1 MNKIKT
7 GMNLP
12 VLPLRGVVM
21 FPKMMLN
28 FDVNRKRSK
37 SAIEMAVDGDQL
49 IFVTAQMD
57 AGVNEPTVDDIYK
70 VGVVCRV
77 KQVVKEDQK
86 ATRVVVEGLWRGAI
100 IESVPCDSCLYAAVE
115 PYGDSRKHTL
125 TTRDIALMRSLKATF
140 ERYME
145 LTPKLPADILFK
157 IGMSNEPGEL
167 ADFVASNVILDVEIK
182 QIILETVNLSD
193 RLEVLIDAMQNEIFI
208 MSVEQ
213 DIMEKAKS
221 RIDQSQRDYYLREQ
235 MNVIRDELGEN
246 GDFNDIDELR
256 GKIAEM
262 KLPEEVEQALMKECS
277 RLERLPVGTNES
289 SVIET
294 YIDTVMELP
303 WNTVTQENIDLDL
316 VREKL
321 DADHYG
327 LDKVKKRIIEQLA
340 VRKLSDKAKGQI
352 ICLVGPPGI
361 GKTSIATSIGE
372 AIGRKSYRVALGGVR
387 DEAEIRGHRRTY
399 IASMP
404 GRIINALRKCGSRN
418 PLLILDEVDKLS
430 ADYKGDPSSALLE
443 VLDSEQNYAFVDHY
457 IDLPFDLSDVM
468 FITTANDADAIPAPL
483 RDRMDVIELP
493 SYTRVEKFNIAKK
506 HLLPKQMKLCGVK
519 RKNFRMTDKA
529 IYAVI
534 DFYTREAGVR
544 NLERELVAVLRK
556 AAVAILSDPDTVVR
570 VSDKNLDAYLG
581 VKKYLD
587 DISAKKDEVGM
598 VNGLAWTAVG
608 GTLLPLECVVLNGS
622 GKLELTGS
630 LGDVMQESGK
640 AAITAIRSRAEKYHI
655 DPDFYKNRDIHIHA
669 LEGAVPKDGPSAG
682 VTMATALYSALTGI
696 PVRADVA
703 MTGEISISG
712 KVLPIGGLKEKSM
725 AAYKAGV
732 QHVIIP
738 KENERDLSEF
748 DPEIRENISYHPVE
762 TIDEVIALATVREK
776 KPAAKPKS
784 SRKKAAKIVRSE
796 ELGVEVLSKSSF
808 NCDWLTAPMQGSPK
822 KRST

>member
-1 MNKIKT
+1 MKQFTK
-7 GMNLP
+7 GLNLP

-37 SAIEMAVDGDQL
+37 KAVDMAVEGDQL
-49 IFVTAQMD
+49 IFLTAQMD
-57 AGVNEPTVDDIYK
+57 AGVNEPAVDDIYK
-70 VGVVCRV
+70 VGVVCRI
-77 KQVVKEDQK
+77 KQVVKEDRK

-100 IESVPCDSCLYAAVE
+100 VESVPDESCLFAAIE
-115 PYGDSRKHTL
+115 PYGDKERSQL

-145 LTPKLPADILFK
+145 LTPKLPADILFR
-157 IGMSNEPGEL
+157 IGTASDPGEL
-167 ADFVASNVILDVEIK
+167 ADYVASNVMLDTEIK
-182 QIILETVNLSD
+182 QIILETVNISD

-213 DIMEKAKS
+213 DIMDKAKA

-256 GKIAEM
+256 KKITDM
-262 KLPEEVEQALMKECS
+262 HLPEEVEKALMKECS

-294 YIDTVMELP
+294 YIDTVLELP
-303 WNTVTQENIDLDL
+303 WNTLSEENIDLEA
-316 VREKL
+316 VRRQL
-321 DADHYG
+321 DHDHYG
-327 LDKVKKRIIEQLA
+327 LDKVKKRVIEQLA

-352 ICLVGPPGI
+352 ICLVGPPGV
-361 GKTSIATSIGE
+361 GKTSIAMSIGK
-372 AIGRKSYRVALGGVR
+372 AIGRESGRVALGGVR

-404 GRIINALRKCGSRN
+404 GRIINAIRKCGTRN

-430 ADYKGDPSSALLE
+430 SDYKGDPSSALLE

-468 FITTANDADAIPAPL
+468 FITTANDLDAIPAPL
-483 RDRMDVIELP
+483 RDRMDVTELP

-506 HLLPKQMKLCGVK
+506 HLLPKQMELCGIR
-519 RKNFRMTDKA
+519 RKNFRITDKA

-534 DFYTREAGVR
+534 DYYTREAGVR
-544 NLERELVAVLRK
+544 NLERELGAILRK
-556 AAVAILSDPDTVVR
+556 AAVLILSDPDTVVR
-570 VSDKNLDAYLG
+570 VSDKNLEAYLG
-581 VKKYLD
+581 VKKFLD
-587 DISAKKDEVGM
+587 DISAKKDEVGL

-608 GTLLPLECVVLNGS
+608 GTLLPLECVVMQGT
-622 GKLELTGS
+622 GKIELTGS
-630 LGDVMQESGK
+630 LGDVMQESAK
-640 AAITAIRSRAEKYHI
+640 AAITAIRTRCDKYHI
-655 DPDFYKNRDIHIHA
+655 DPDFYKNYDIHLHA
-669 LEGAVPKDGPSAG
+669 LEGAIPKDGPSAG
-682 VTMATALYSALTGI
+682 VTMATALYSALTGL

-732 QHVIIP
+732 KHVIIP
-738 KENERDLSEF
+738 KENERDLAEF
-748 DPEIRENISYHPVE
+748 DPEIRENITYHPVSS
-762 TIDEVIALATVREK
+762 IDEVIALAVVTKE
-776 KPAAKPKS
+776 KPAAKS
-784 SRKKAAKIVRSE
+784 SKGRKKTSAK
-796 ELGVEVLSKSSF
+796 
-808 NCDWLTAPMQGSPK
+808 NAD
-822 KRST
+822 KRIDASV

>member
-1 MNKIKT
+1 MANTTDNCI
-7 GMNLP
+7 NLP

-37 SAIEMAVDGDQL
+37 KAVDMAVSGDQL
-49 IFVTAQMD
+49 IFLTAQMD
-57 AGVNEPTVDDIYK
+57 AGINEPAVDDIYK

-77 KQVVKEDQK
+77 KQVVREDNK
-86 ATRVVVEGLWRGAI
+86 AMRVVVEGLWRGTI
-100 IESVPCDSCLYAAVE
+100 KETVPCDGCMYAAIE
-115 PYGDSRKHTL
+115 PYGNSKKHNL

-167 ADFVASNVILDVEIK
+167 ADFVASNIILDVEIK

-213 DIMEKAKS
+213 DIMDKAKA
-221 RIDQSQRDYYLREQ
+221 RIDQSQRDYFLREQ
-235 MNVIRDELGEN
+235 MNVIREELGDGGE
-246 GDFNDIDELR
+246 FNDIDELR
-256 GKIAEM
+256 KKIADM
-262 KLPEEVEQALMKECS
+262 KLPEEVETALMKECS

-294 YIDTVMELP
+294 YIDTVLELP
-303 WNTVTQENIDLDL
+303 WNTTTEENIDLEA
-316 VREKL
+316 VRAQL
-321 DADHYG
+321 DSDHYG

-352 ICLVGPPGI
+352 ICLVGPPGV
-361 GKTSIATSIGE
+361 GKTSIAMSIGK
-372 AIGRKSYRVALGGVR
+372 AIGRNSYRVALGGVR

-430 ADYKGDPSSALLE
+430 SDYKGDPSSALLE
-443 VLDSEQNYAFVDHY
+443 VLDSEQNYAFTDHY

-468 FITTANDADAIPAPL
+468 FITTANDPDAIPAPL
-483 RDRMDVIELP
+483 KDRMDVIELP
-493 SYTRVEKFNIAKK
+493 SYTRVEKFNIAKR
-506 HLLPKQMKLCGVK
+506 HLLPKQMKLSGIK

-544 NLERELVAVLRK
+544 NLERELSAILRK
-556 AAVAILSDPDTVVR
+556 AAVAILSDPDAVVR
-570 VSDKNLDAYLG
+570 VSDKNLEAYLG

-587 DISAKKDEVGM
+587 DISTKKDEVGT
-598 VNGLAWTAVG
+598 VNGLAWTSVG
-608 GTLLPLECVVLNGS
+608 GTLLPLECVVMPGS

-640 AAITAIRSRAEKYHI
+640 AAVTAIRTRAEKYNI
-655 DPDFYKNRDIHIHA
+655 DPDFYKDRDIHIHA

-682 VTMATALYSALTGI
+682 VTIATALCSALTGI

-725 AAYKAGV
+725 AAYKAGI
-732 QHVIIP
+732 HDVIIP
-738 KENERDLSEF
+738 KENERDLAEF

-762 TIDEVIALATVREK
+762 SVDEVLELALKTEK
-776 KPAAKPKS
+776 KAVKKAS
-784 SRKKAAKIVRSE
+784 SPRKKTVKPSAKRPE
-796 ELGVEVLSKSSF
+796 A
-808 NCDWLTAPMQGSPK
+808 NA
-822 KRST
+822 

>member
-1 MNKIKT
+1 MKQFTK
-7 GMNLP
+7 GLNLP

-37 SAIEMAVDGDQL
+37 KAVDMAVEGDQL
-49 IFVTAQMD
+49 IFLTAQMD
-57 AGVNEPTVDDIYK
+57 AGVNEPAVDDIYK
-70 VGVVCRV
+70 VGVVCRI
-77 KQVVKEDQK
+77 KQVVKEDRK

-100 IESVPCDSCLYAAVE
+100 VESVPDESCLFAAIE
-115 PYGDSRKHTL
+115 PYGDKERSQL

-145 LTPKLPADILFK
+145 LTPKLPADILFR
-157 IGMSNEPGEL
+157 IGTASDPGEL
-167 ADFVASNVILDVEIK
+167 ADYVASNVMLDTEIK
-182 QIILETVNLSD
+182 QIILETVNISD

-213 DIMEKAKS
+213 DIMDKAKA

-256 GKIAEM
+256 KKITDM
-262 KLPEEVEQALMKECS
+262 HLPEEVEKALMKECS

-294 YIDTVMELP
+294 YIDTVLELP
-303 WNTVTQENIDLDL
+303 WNTLSEENIDLEA
-316 VREKL
+316 VRRQL
-321 DADHYG
+321 DHDHYG
-327 LDKVKKRIIEQLA
+327 LDKVKKRVIEQLA

-352 ICLVGPPGI
+352 ICLVGPPGV
-361 GKTSIATSIGE
+361 GKTSIAMSIGK
-372 AIGRKSYRVALGGVR
+372 AIGRESGRVALGGVR

-404 GRIINALRKCGSRN
+404 GRIINAIRKCGTRN

-430 ADYKGDPSSALLE
+430 SDYKGDPSSALLE

-468 FITTANDADAIPAPL
+468 FITTANDLDAIPAPL

-506 HLLPKQMKLCGVK
+506 HLLPKQMELCGIR
-519 RKNFRMTDKA
+519 RKNFRITDKA

-534 DFYTREAGVR
+534 DYYTREAGVR
-544 NLERELVAVLRK
+544 NLERELGAILRK

-570 VSDKNLDAYLG
+570 VSDKNLEAYLG
-581 VKKYLD
+581 VKKFLD
-587 DISAKKDEVGM
+587 DISAKKDEVGL

-608 GTLLPLECVVLNGS
+608 GTLLPLECVVMQGT
-622 GKLELTGS
+622 GKIELTGS
-630 LGDVMQESGK
+630 LGDVMQESAK
-640 AAITAIRSRAEKYHI
+640 AAITAIRTRCDKYHI
-655 DPDFYKNRDIHIHA
+655 DPDFYKNYDIHLHA
-669 LEGAVPKDGPSAG
+669 LEGAIPKDGPSAG
-682 VTMATALYSALTGI
+682 VTMATALYSALTGL

-732 QHVIIP
+732 KHVIIP
-738 KENERDLSEF
+738 KENERDLAEF
-748 DPEIRENISYHPVE
+748 DPEIRENITYHPVSS
-762 TIDEVIALATVREK
+762 IDEVIALAVVTKE
-776 KPAAKPKS
+776 KPAAKS
-784 SRKKAAKIVRSE
+784 SKGRKKTSAK
-796 ELGVEVLSKSSF
+796 
-808 NCDWLTAPMQGSPK
+808 NAD
-822 KRST
+822 KRIDASV

>member
-1 MNKIKT
+1 MKQFTK
-7 GMNLP
+7 GLNLP

-37 SAIEMAVDGDQL
+37 KAVDMAVEGDQL
-49 IFVTAQMD
+49 IFLTAQMD
-57 AGVNEPTVDDIYK
+57 AGVNEPAVDDIYK
-70 VGVVCRV
+70 VGVVCRI
-77 KQVVKEDQK
+77 KQVVKEDRK

-100 IESVPCDSCLYAAVE
+100 VESVPDESCLFAAIE
-115 PYGDSRKHTL
+115 PYGDKERSQL

-145 LTPKLPADILFK
+145 LTPKLPADILFR
-157 IGMSNEPGEL
+157 IGTASDPGEL
-167 ADFVASNVILDVEIK
+167 ADYVASNVMLDTEIK
-182 QIILETVNLSD
+182 QIILETVNISD

-213 DIMEKAKS
+213 DIMDKAKA

-256 GKIAEM
+256 KKITDM
-262 KLPEEVEQALMKECS
+262 HLPEEVEKALMKECS

-294 YIDTVMELP
+294 YIDTVLELP
-303 WNTVTQENIDLDL
+303 WNTLSEENIDLEA
-316 VREKL
+316 VRRQL
-321 DADHYG
+321 DHDHYG
-327 LDKVKKRIIEQLA
+327 LDKVKKRVIEQLA

-352 ICLVGPPGI
+352 ICLVGPPGV
-361 GKTSIATSIGE
+361 GKTSIAMSIGK
-372 AIGRKSYRVALGGVR
+372 AIGRESGRVALGGVR

-404 GRIINALRKCGSRN
+404 GRIINAIRKCGTRN

-430 ADYKGDPSSALLE
+430 SDYKGDPSSALLE

-468 FITTANDADAIPAPL
+468 FITTANDLDAIPAPL

-506 HLLPKQMKLCGVK
+506 HLLPKQMELCGIR
-519 RKNFRMTDKA
+519 RKNFRITDKA

-534 DFYTREAGVR
+534 DYYTREAGVR
-544 NLERELVAVLRK
+544 NLERELGAILRK
-556 AAVAILSDPDTVVR
+556 AAVAILSDPDIVVR
-570 VSDKNLDAYLG
+570 VSDKNLEAYLG
-581 VKKYLD
+581 VKKFLD
-587 DISAKKDEVGM
+587 DISAKKDEVGL

-608 GTLLPLECVVLNGS
+608 GTLLPLECVVMQGT
-622 GKLELTGS
+622 GKIELTGS
-630 LGDVMQESGK
+630 LGDVMQESAK
-640 AAITAIRSRAEKYHI
+640 AAITAIRTRCDKYHI
-655 DPDFYKNRDIHIHA
+655 DPDFYKNYDIHLHA
-669 LEGAVPKDGPSAG
+669 LEGAIPKDGPSAG
-682 VTMATALYSALTGI
+682 VTMATALYSALTGL

-732 QHVIIP
+732 KHVIIP
-738 KENERDLSEF
+738 KENERDLAEF
-748 DPEIRENISYHPVE
+748 DPELRENITYHPVSS
-762 TIDEVIALATVREK
+762 IDEVIALAVVTKEK
-776 KPAAKPKS
+776 PSAKS
-784 SRKKAAKIVRSE
+784 SKGRKKTSAK
-796 ELGVEVLSKSSF
+796 
-808 NCDWLTAPMQGSPK
+808 NAD
-822 KRST
+822 KRIDASV

>member
-1 MNKIKT
+1 MKQFAK
-7 GMNLP
+7 GLNLP

-37 SAIEMAVDGDQL
+37 KAVDMAVEGDQL
-49 IFVTAQMD
+49 IFLTAQMD
-57 AGVNEPTVDDIYK
+57 AGVNEPAVDDIYK
-70 VGVVCRV
+70 VGVVCRI
-77 KQVVKEDQK
+77 KQVVKEDRK

-100 IESVPCDSCLYAAVE
+100 VESVPDESCLFAAIE
-115 PYGDSRKHTL
+115 PYGDKERSQL

-145 LTPKLPADILFK
+145 LTPKLPADILFR
-157 IGMSNEPGEL
+157 IGTASDPGEL
-167 ADFVASNVILDVEIK
+167 ADYVASNVMLDTEIK
-182 QIILETVNLSD
+182 QIILETVNISD

-213 DIMEKAKS
+213 DIMDKAKE

-256 GKIAEM
+256 KKITDM
-262 KLPEEVEQALMKECS
+262 HLPEEVEKALMKECS

-294 YIDTVMELP
+294 YIDTVLELP
-303 WNTVTQENIDLDL
+303 WNTLSEENIDLEA
-316 VREKL
+316 VRQQL
-321 DADHYG
+321 DHDHYG
-327 LDKVKKRIIEQLA
+327 LDKVKKRVIEQLA
-340 VRKLSDKAKGQI
+340 VRKLSVKAKGQI
-352 ICLVGPPGI
+352 ICLVGPPGV
-361 GKTSIATSIGE
+361 GKTSIAMSIGK
-372 AIGRKSYRVALGGVR
+372 AIGRESGRVALGGVR

-404 GRIINALRKCGSRN
+404 GRIINAIRKCGTRN

-430 ADYKGDPSSALLE
+430 SDYKGDPSSALLE

-468 FITTANDADAIPAPL
+468 FITTANDLDAIPAPL

-506 HLLPKQMKLCGVK
+506 HLLPKQMELCGIR
-519 RKNFRMTDKA
+519 RKNFRITDKA

-534 DFYTREAGVR
+534 DYYTREAGVR
-544 NLERELVAVLRK
+544 NLERELGAILRK

-570 VSDKNLDAYLG
+570 VSDKNLEAYLG
-581 VKKYLD
+581 VKKFLD
-587 DISAKKDEVGM
+587 DISAKKDEVGL

-608 GTLLPLECVVLNGS
+608 GTLLPLECVVMQGT
-622 GKLELTGS
+622 GKIELTGS
-630 LGDVMQESGK
+630 LGDVMQESAK
-640 AAITAIRSRAEKYHI
+640 AAITAIRTRCDKYHI
-655 DPDFYKNRDIHIHA
+655 DPDFYKNYDIHLHA
-669 LEGAVPKDGPSAG
+669 LEGAIPKDGPSAG
-682 VTMATALYSALTGI
+682 VTMATALYSALTGL

-732 QHVIIP
+732 KHVIIP
-738 KENERDLSEF
+738 KENERDLAEF
-748 DPEIRENISYHPVE
+748 DPEIRENITYHPVSAV
-762 TIDEVIALATVREK
+762 DEVIALAVVTKE
-776 KPAAKPKS
+776 KPAAKSAKG
-784 SRKKAAKIVRSE
+784 RKKTAKSVRSE
-796 ELGVEVLSKSSF
+796 ELGV
-808 NCDWLTAPMQGSPK
+808 
-822 KRST
+822 RS

>member
-1 MNKIKT
+1 MANKTDK
-7 GMNLP
+7 GFNLP

-37 SAIEMAVDGDQL
+37 KAVDLAVGGDQL
-49 IFVTAQMD
+49 IFLTAQTD

-77 KQVVKEDQK
+77 KQVVKEDNK
-86 ATRVVVEGLWRGAI
+86 AMRVVVEGLWRGTL
-100 IESVPCDSCLYAAVE
+100 IETVPCEGCMYAAIE
-115 PYGDSRKHTL
+115 PYGSAKKHNL

-167 ADFVASNVILDVEIK
+167 ADFVASNIILDVEIK

-213 DIMEKAKS
+213 DIMDKAKA
-221 RIDQSQRDYYLREQ
+221 RIDQSQRDYFLREQ
-235 MNVIRDELGEN
+235 MNVIREELGDGGE
-246 GDFNDIDELR
+246 FNDIDELR
-256 GKIAEM
+256 KKIADM
-262 KLPEEVEQALMKECS
+262 KLPEEVENALMKECS

-294 YIDTVMELP
+294 YIDTVLELP
-303 WNTVTQENIDLDL
+303 WNTVTEENIDLEA
-316 VREKL
+316 VRVQL
-321 DADHYG
+321 DSDHYG

-352 ICLVGPPGI
+352 ICLVGPPGV
-361 GKTSIATSIGE
+361 GKTSIAMSIGK
-372 AIGRKSYRVALGGVR
+372 AIGRKSHRVALGGVR

-430 ADYKGDPSSALLE
+430 SDYKGDPSSALLE
-443 VLDSEQNYAFVDHY
+443 VLDSEQNYAFTDHY

-468 FITTANDADAIPAPL
+468 FITTANDPDAIPAPL
-483 RDRMDVIELP
+483 KDRMDVIELP
-493 SYTRVEKFNIAKK
+493 SYTRVEKFNIAKR
-506 HLLPKQMKLCGVK
+506 HLLPKQMKLSGIK
-519 RKNFRMTDKA
+519 RSNFRMTDKA

-544 NLERELVAVLRK
+544 SLERELSSILRK
-556 AAVAILSDPDTVVR
+556 AAVAILSDPDAVVR
-570 VSDKNLDAYLG
+570 VSDKNIEAYLG
-581 VKKYLD
+581 VKKFLD
-587 DISAKKDEVGM
+587 DISAKKDEVGT
-598 VNGLAWTAVG
+598 VNGLAWTSVG
-608 GTLLPLECVVLNGS
+608 GTLLPLECVVMPGS

-640 AAITAIRSRAEKYHI
+640 AAVTAIRTRAEKYNI

-682 VTMATALYSALTGI
+682 VTIATALCSALTGI

-725 AAYKAGV
+725 AAYKSGI
-732 QHVIIP
+732 HDVIIP
-738 KENERDLSEF
+738 KENERDLAEF
-748 DPEIRENISYHPVE
+748 DPEIRESIAYHPVE
-762 TIDEVIALATVREK
+762 SVDEVLELALKTEK
-776 KPAAKPKS
+776 KAVKKTASPRKKSVKTAAKRPE
-784 SRKKAAKIVRSE
+784 ANA
-796 ELGVEVLSKSSF
+796 
-808 NCDWLTAPMQGSPK
+808 
-822 KRST
+822 

>member
-1 MNKIKT
+1 MNTKKCL
-7 GMNLP
+7 NLP

-37 SAIEMAVDGDQL
+37 NAVSAAVDSDQL
-49 IFVTAQMD
+49 IFVTAQTD

-70 VGVVCRV
+70 VGVVCRI
-77 KQVVKEDQK
+77 KQVVKEEQK
-86 ATRVVVEGLWRGAI
+86 ATRVVVEGLWRGVI
-100 IESVPCDSCLYAAVE
+100 VESIFSDQCLYAAVE
-115 PYGDSRKHTL
+115 PYGETKKHTF

-140 ERYME
+140 ERYIE

-167 ADFVASNVILDVEIK
+167 ADFVASNVMLDAEIK
-182 QIILETVNLSD
+182 QMILETINLSD
-193 RLEVLIDAMQNEIFI
+193 RLEVLIDAMQNEIFV

-213 DIMEKAKS
+213 DIMEKAKA
-221 RIDQSQRDYYLREQ
+221 RIDQSQRDYFLREQ
-235 MNVIRDELGEN
+235 INVIRDELGET

-256 GKIAEM
+256 TKIADL
-262 KLPEEVEQALMKECS
+262 KLPEEVEKALLKECS

-303 WNTVTQENIDLDL
+303 WNTVTQENIDLGA
-316 VREKL
+316 VRDQL
-321 DADHYG
+321 DRDHYG

-352 ICLVGPPGI
+352 LCLVGPPGV
-361 GKTSIATSIGE
+361 GKTSIAMSIGD
-372 AIGRKSYRVALGGVR
+372 AIGRKSRRVALGGVR

-404 GRIINALRKCGSRN
+404 GRIISAIKKCGTRN

-430 ADYKGDPSSALLE
+430 SDYKGDPSSALLE

-493 SYTRVEKFNIAKK
+493 SYTRVEKFNIAKR
-506 HLLPKQMKLCGVK
+506 HLLPKQMKLCGIK
-519 RKNFRMTDKA
+519 RKNFRITDKA

-544 NLERELVAVLRK
+544 NLERELVAILRK
-556 AAVAILSDPDTVVR
+556 AAVAILADPETVVR

-587 DISAKKDEVGM
+587 DISAKKDAVGL
-598 VNGLAWTAVG
+598 VNGLAWTTVG
-608 GTLLPLECVVLNGS
+608 GTLLPLECVVMPGS
-622 GKLELTGS
+622 GKIELTGS
-630 LGDVMQESGK
+630 LGDVMQESAK
-640 AAITAIRSRAEKYHI
+640 AAITAIRTRCRQYHI
-655 DPDFYKNRDIHIHA
+655 DPDFYKNYDIHLHA

-682 VTMATALYSALTGI
+682 VTMATALYSALTGRA
-696 PVRADVA
+696 VRADVA
-703 MTGEISISG
+703 MTGEITISG

-725 AAYKAGV
+725 AAYKSGV
-732 QHVIIP
+732 KHVIIP
-738 KENERDLSEF
+738 KENERDLAEF
-748 DPEIRENISYHPVE
+748 DAELLDHLTYHPISTV
-762 TIDEVIALATVREK
+762 DEVLSLAIVQKDQPAEK
-776 KPAAKPKS
+776 QVK
-784 SRKKAAKIVRSE
+784 SRKKAVKTVRSE
-796 ELGVEVLSKSSF
+796 ELG
-808 NCDWLTAPMQGSPK
+808 A
-822 KRST
+822 RS

>member
-1 MNKIKT
+1 MKQFTK
-7 GMNLP
+7 GLNLP

-28 FDVNRKRSK
+28 FEKAVD
-37 SAIEMAVDGDQL
+37 MAVEGDRL
-49 IFVTAQMD
+49 IFLTAQMD
-57 AGVNEPTVDDIYK
+57 AGVNEPSVDDIYK
-70 VGVVCRV
+70 VGVVCRI
-77 KQVVKEDQK
+77 KQVVKEDRK

-100 IESVPCDSCLYAAVE
+100 VESVPDESCLFAAIE
-115 PYGDSRKHTL
+115 PYGDKERSQL

-145 LTPKLPADILFK
+145 LTPKLPADILFR
-157 IGMSNEPGEL
+157 IGTASDPGEL
-167 ADFVASNVILDVEIK
+167 ADYVASNVMLDTEIK
-182 QIILETVNLSD
+182 QIILETVNISD

-213 DIMEKAKS
+213 DIMDKAKA

-256 GKIAEM
+256 KKITDM
-262 KLPEEVEQALMKECS
+262 HLPEEVEKALMKECS

-294 YIDTVMELP
+294 YIDTVLELP
-303 WNTVTQENIDLDL
+303 WNTLSEENIDLEA
-316 VREKL
+316 VRRQL
-321 DADHYG
+321 DHDHYG
-327 LDKVKKRIIEQLA
+327 LDKVKKRVIEQLA

-352 ICLVGPPGI
+352 ICLVGPPGV
-361 GKTSIATSIGE
+361 GKTSIAMSIGK
-372 AIGRKSYRVALGGVR
+372 AIGRESGRVALGGVR

-404 GRIINALRKCGSRN
+404 GRIINAIRKCGTRN

-430 ADYKGDPSSALLE
+430 SDYKGDPSSALLE

-468 FITTANDADAIPAPL
+468 FITTANDLDAIPAPL

-506 HLLPKQMKLCGVK
+506 HLLPKQMELCGIR
-519 RKNFRMTDKA
+519 RKNFRITDKA

-534 DFYTREAGVR
+534 DYYTREAGVR
-544 NLERELVAVLRK
+544 NLERELGAILRK

-570 VSDKNLDAYLG
+570 VSDKNLEAYLG
-581 VKKYLD
+581 VKKFLD
-587 DISAKKDEVGM
+587 DISAKKDEVGL

-608 GTLLPLECVVLNGS
+608 GTLLPLECVVMQGT
-622 GKLELTGS
+622 GKIELTGS
-630 LGDVMQESGK
+630 LGDVMQESAK
-640 AAITAIRSRAEKYHI
+640 AAITAIRTRCDKYHI
-655 DPDFYKNRDIHIHA
+655 DPDFYKNYDIHLHA
-669 LEGAVPKDGPSAG
+669 LEGAIPKDGPSAG
-682 VTMATALYSALTGI
+682 VTMATALYSALTGL

-732 QHVIIP
+732 KHVIIP
-738 KENERDLSEF
+738 KENERDLAEF
-748 DPEIRENISYHPVE
+748 DPEIRENITYHPVSS
-762 TIDEVIALATVREK
+762 IDEVIALAVVTKE
-776 KPAAKPKS
+776 KPAAKS
-784 SRKKAAKIVRSE
+784 SKGRKKTAKSVRSE
-796 ELGVEVLSKSSF
+796 ELGV
-808 NCDWLTAPMQGSPK
+808 
-822 KRST
+822 RS

>member
-1 MNKIKT
+1 MKQFTK
-7 GMNLP
+7 GLNLP

-37 SAIEMAVDGDQL
+37 KAVDMAVEGDQL
-49 IFVTAQMD
+49 IFLTAQMD
-57 AGVNEPTVDDIYK
+57 AGVNEPAVDDIYK
-70 VGVVCRV
+70 VGVVCRI
-77 KQVVKEDQK
+77 KQVVKEDRK

-100 IESVPCDSCLYAAVE
+100 VESVPDESCLFAAIE
-115 PYGDSRKHTL
+115 PYGDKERSQL

-145 LTPKLPADILFK
+145 LTPKLPADILFR
-157 IGMSNEPGEL
+157 IGTASDPGEL
-167 ADFVASNVILDVEIK
+167 ADYVASNVMLDTEIK
-182 QIILETVNLSD
+182 QIILETVNISD

-213 DIMEKAKS
+213 DIMDKAKA

-256 GKIAEM
+256 KKITDM
-262 KLPEEVEQALMKECS
+262 HLPEEVEKALMKECS

-294 YIDTVMELP
+294 YIDTVLELP
-303 WNTVTQENIDLDL
+303 WNTLSEENIDLEA
-316 VREKL
+316 VRQQL
-321 DADHYG
+321 DHDHYG
-327 LDKVKKRIIEQLA
+327 LDKVKKRVIEQLA

-352 ICLVGPPGI
+352 ICLVGPPGV
-361 GKTSIATSIGE
+361 GKTSIAMSIGK
-372 AIGRKSYRVALGGVR
+372 AIGRESGRVALGGVR

-404 GRIINALRKCGSRN
+404 GRIINAIRKCGTRN

-430 ADYKGDPSSALLE
+430 SDYKGDPSSALLE

-468 FITTANDADAIPAPL
+468 FITTANDLDAIPAPL

-506 HLLPKQMKLCGVK
+506 HLLPKQMELCGIR
-519 RKNFRMTDKA
+519 RKNFRITDKA

-534 DFYTREAGVR
+534 DYYTREAGVR
-544 NLERELVAVLRK
+544 NLERELGAILRK

-570 VSDKNLDAYLG
+570 VSDKNLEAYLG
-581 VKKYLD
+581 VKKFLD
-587 DISAKKDEVGM
+587 DISAKKDEVGL

-608 GTLLPLECVVLNGS
+608 GTLLPLECVVMQGT
-622 GKLELTGS
+622 GKIELTGS
-630 LGDVMQESGK
+630 LGDVMQESAK
-640 AAITAIRSRAEKYHI
+640 AAITAIRTRCDKYHI
-655 DPDFYKNRDIHIHA
+655 DPDFYKNYDIHLHA
-669 LEGAVPKDGPSAG
+669 LEGAIPKDGPSAG
-682 VTMATALYSALTGI
+682 VTMATALYSALTGL

-732 QHVIIP
+732 KHVIIP
-738 KENERDLSEF
+738 KENERDLAEF
-748 DPEIRENISYHPVE
+748 DPEIRENITYHPVSAV
-762 TIDEVIALATVREK
+762 DEVIALAVVTKE
-776 KPAAKPKS
+776 KPAAKSAKG
-784 SRKKAAKIVRSE
+784 RKKTSAK
-796 ELGVEVLSKSSF
+796 
-808 NCDWLTAPMQGSPK
+808 NAD
-822 KRST
+822 KRIDASV

>member
-1 MNKIKT
+1 MANTTDNCI
-7 GMNLP
+7 NLP

-37 SAIEMAVDGDQL
+37 KAVDMAVSGDQL
-49 IFVTAQMD
+49 IFLTAQMD
-57 AGVNEPTVDDIYK
+57 AGINEPAVDDIYK

-77 KQVVKEDQK
+77 KQVVREDNK
-86 ATRVVVEGLWRGAI
+86 AMRVVVEGLWRGTI
-100 IESVPCDSCLYAAVE
+100 KETVPCDGCMYAAIE
-115 PYGDSRKHTL
+115 PYGNSKKHNL

-167 ADFVASNVILDVEIK
+167 ADFVASNIILDVEIK

-213 DIMEKAKS
+213 DIMDKAKA
-221 RIDQSQRDYYLREQ
+221 RIDQSQRDYFLREQ
-235 MNVIRDELGEN
+235 MNVIREELGDGGE
-246 GDFNDIDELR
+246 FNDIDELR
-256 GKIAEM
+256 KKIADM
-262 KLPEEVEQALMKECS
+262 KLPEEVETALMKECS

-294 YIDTVMELP
+294 YIDTVLELP
-303 WNTVTQENIDLDL
+303 WNTTTEENIDLEA
-316 VREKL
+316 VRAQL
-321 DADHYG
+321 DSDHYG

-352 ICLVGPPGI
+352 ICLVGPPGV
-361 GKTSIATSIGE
+361 GKTSIAMSIGK
-372 AIGRKSYRVALGGVR
+372 AIGRNSYRVALGGVR

-430 ADYKGDPSSALLE
+430 SDYKGDPSSALLE
-443 VLDSEQNYAFVDHY
+443 VLDSEQNYAFTDHY

-468 FITTANDADAIPAPL
+468 FITTANDPDAIPAPL
-483 RDRMDVIELP
+483 KDRMDVIELP
-493 SYTRVEKFNIAKK
+493 SYTRVEKFNIAKR
-506 HLLPKQMKLCGVK
+506 HLLPKQMKLSGIK

-544 NLERELVAVLRK
+544 NLERELSAILRK
-556 AAVAILSDPDTVVR
+556 AAVAILSDPDAVVR

-587 DISAKKDEVGM
+587 DISAKKDEVGT
-598 VNGLAWTAVG
+598 VNGLAWTSVG
-608 GTLLPLECVVLNGS
+608 GTLLPLECVVMPGS

-640 AAITAIRSRAEKYHI
+640 AAVTAIRTRAEKYNI
-655 DPDFYKNRDIHIHA
+655 DPDFYKDRDIHIHA

-682 VTMATALYSALTGI
+682 VTIATALCSALTGI

-725 AAYKAGV
+725 AAYKAGI
-732 QHVIIP
+732 HDVIIP
-738 KENERDLSEF
+738 KENERDLAEF

-762 TIDEVIALATVREK
+762 SVDEVLELALKTEK
-776 KPAAKPKS
+776 KAVKKAS
-784 SRKKAAKIVRSE
+784 SPRKKTVKPSAKRPE
-796 ELGVEVLSKSSF
+796 A
-808 NCDWLTAPMQGSPK
+808 NA
-822 KRST
+822 

>member
-1 MNKIKT
+1 MNEINT
-7 GMNLP
+7 SLNLP

-37 SAIEMAVDGDQL
+37 SAINMAVEGDQL

-57 AGVNEPTVDDIYK
+57 AGVNEPAVDDIYK

-77 KQVVKEDQK
+77 KQVVKEDSK
-86 ATRVVVEGLWRGAI
+86 ATRVVVEGLWRGVI
-100 IESVPCDSCLYAAVE
+100 VESVPNDSCMYAAVE

-256 GKIAEM
+256 KKIADM

-294 YIDTVMELP
+294 YIDTVLELP
-303 WNTVTQENIDLDL
+303 WDTTTEENIDLEK
-316 VREKL
+316 VREQL

-340 VRKLSDKAKGQI
+340 VRKLSDKAKGHI

-361 GKTSIATSIGE
+361 GKTSIATSIGD

-430 ADYKGDPSSALLE
+430 ADYKGDPGSALLE

-468 FITTANDADAIPAPL
+468 FITTANDPDAIPAPL

-506 HLLPKQMKLCGVK
+506 HLLPKQMKLCGIK

-544 NLERELVAVLRK
+544 NLERELTAILRK
-556 AAVAILSDPDTVVR
+556 AAVAILADPEAVVR
-570 VSDKNLDAYLG
+570 VSDTNLDAYLG

-608 GTLLPLECVVLNGS
+608 GTLLPLECVVMPGS

-640 AAITAIRSRAEKYHI
+640 AAITAIRTRTEKYQI
-655 DPDFYKNRDIHIHA
+655 DSDFYKNFDIHIHA
-669 LEGAVPKDGPSAG
+669 LEGAIPKDGPSAG
-682 VTMATALYSALTGI
+682 VTMATALYSALTGQ

-738 KENERDLSEF
+738 KENERDLAEF
-748 DPEIRENISYHPVE
+748 DPEIRESITYHPVE

-776 KPAAKPKS
+776 KSAVKS
-784 SRKKAAKIVRSE
+784 ANTRKKSAKSASKRT
-796 ELGVEVLSKSSF
+796 GV
-808 NCDWLTAPMQGSPK
+808 TA
-822 KRST
+822 

>member
-1 MNKIKT
+1 MANTTDNCI
-7 GMNLP
+7 NLP

-37 SAIEMAVDGDQL
+37 KAVDMAVSGDQL
-49 IFVTAQMD
+49 IFLTAQMD
-57 AGVNEPTVDDIYK
+57 AGINEPAVDDIYK

-77 KQVVKEDQK
+77 KQVVREDNK
-86 ATRVVVEGLWRGAI
+86 AMRVVVEGLWRGTI
-100 IESVPCDSCLYAAVE
+100 KETVPCDGCMYAAIE
-115 PYGDSRKHTL
+115 PYGNSKKHNL

-167 ADFVASNVILDVEIK
+167 ADFVASNIILDVEIK

-213 DIMEKAKS
+213 DIMDKAEA
-221 RIDQSQRDYYLREQ
+221 RIDQSQRDYFLREQ
-235 MNVIRDELGEN
+235 MNVIREELGDGGE
-246 GDFNDIDELR
+246 FNDIDELR
-256 GKIAEM
+256 KKIADM
-262 KLPEEVEQALMKECS
+262 KLPEEVETALMKECS

-294 YIDTVMELP
+294 YIDTVLELP
-303 WNTVTQENIDLDL
+303 WNTTTEENIDLEA
-316 VREKL
+316 VRAQL
-321 DADHYG
+321 DSDHYG

-352 ICLVGPPGI
+352 ICLVGPPGV
-361 GKTSIATSIGE
+361 GKTSIAMSIGK
-372 AIGRKSYRVALGGVR
+372 AIGRNSYRVALGGVR

-430 ADYKGDPSSALLE
+430 SDYKGDPSSALLE
-443 VLDSEQNYAFVDHY
+443 VLDSEQNYAFTDHY

-468 FITTANDADAIPAPL
+468 FITTANDPDAIPAPL
-483 RDRMDVIELP
+483 KDRMDVIELP
-493 SYTRVEKFNIAKK
+493 SYTRVEKFNIAKR
-506 HLLPKQMKLCGVK
+506 HLLPKQMKLSGIK

-544 NLERELVAVLRK
+544 NLERELSAILRK
-556 AAVAILSDPDTVVR
+556 AAVVILSDPDAVVR
-570 VSDKNLDAYLG
+570 VSDKNLEAYLG

-587 DISAKKDEVGM
+587 DISAKKDEVGT
-598 VNGLAWTAVG
+598 VNGLAWTSVG
-608 GTLLPLECVVLNGS
+608 GTLLPLECVVMPGS

-640 AAITAIRSRAEKYHI
+640 AAVTAIRTRAEKYNI
-655 DPDFYKNRDIHIHA
+655 DPDFYKDRDIHIHA

-682 VTMATALYSALTGI
+682 VTIATALCSALTGI

-725 AAYKAGV
+725 AAYKAGI
-732 QHVIIP
+732 HDVIIP
-738 KENERDLSEF
+738 KENERDLAEF

-762 TIDEVIALATVREK
+762 SVDEVLELALKTEK
-776 KPAAKPKS
+776 KAVKKAS
-784 SRKKAAKIVRSE
+784 SPRKKTVKPSAKRPEANV
-796 ELGVEVLSKSSF
+796 
-808 NCDWLTAPMQGSPK
+808 
-822 KRST
+822 

>member
-1 MNKIKT
+1 MKQFAK
-7 GMNLP
+7 GLNLP

-37 SAIEMAVDGDQL
+37 KAVDMAVEGDQL
-49 IFVTAQMD
+49 IFLTAQMD
-57 AGVNEPTVDDIYK
+57 AGVNEPAVDDIYK
-70 VGVVCRV
+70 VGVVCRI
-77 KQVVKEDQK
+77 KQVVKEDRK

-100 IESVPCDSCLYAAVE
+100 VESVPDESCLFAAIE
-115 PYGDSRKHTL
+115 PYGDKERSQL

-145 LTPKLPADILFK
+145 LTPKLPADILFR
-157 IGMSNEPGEL
+157 IGTASDPGEL
-167 ADFVASNVILDVEIK
+167 ADYVASNVMLDTEIK
-182 QIILETVNLSD
+182 QIILETVNISD

-213 DIMEKAKS
+213 DIMDKAKE

-256 GKIAEM
+256 KKITDM
-262 KLPEEVEQALMKECS
+262 HLPEEVEKALMKECS

-294 YIDTVMELP
+294 YIDTVLELP
-303 WNTVTQENIDLDL
+303 WNTLSEENIDLEA
-316 VREKL
+316 VRDQL
-321 DADHYG
+321 DHDHYG
-327 LDKVKKRIIEQLA
+327 LDKVKKRVIEQLA

-352 ICLVGPPGI
+352 ICLVGPPGV
-361 GKTSIATSIGE
+361 GKTSIAMSIGK
-372 AIGRKSYRVALGGVR
+372 AIGRESGRVALGGVR

-404 GRIINALRKCGSRN
+404 GRIINAIRKCGTRN

-430 ADYKGDPSSALLE
+430 SDYKGDPSSALLE

-468 FITTANDADAIPAPL
+468 FITTANDLDAIPAPL

-506 HLLPKQMKLCGVK
+506 HLLPKQMELCGIR
-519 RKNFRMTDKA
+519 RKNFRITDKA

-534 DFYTREAGVR
+534 DYYTREAGVR
-544 NLERELVAVLRK
+544 NLERELGAILRK
-556 AAVAILSDPDTVVR
+556 AAVLILSDPDTVVR
-570 VSDKNLDAYLG
+570 VSDKNLEAYLG
-581 VKKYLD
+581 VKKFLD
-587 DISAKKDEVGM
+587 DISAKKDEVGL

-608 GTLLPLECVVLNGS
+608 GTLLPLECVVMQGT
-622 GKLELTGS
+622 GKIELTGS
-630 LGDVMQESGK
+630 LGDVMQESAK
-640 AAITAIRSRAEKYHI
+640 AAITAIRTRCDKYHI
-655 DPDFYKNRDIHIHA
+655 DPDFYKNYDIHLHA
-669 LEGAVPKDGPSAG
+669 LEGAIPKDGPSAG
-682 VTMATALYSALTGI
+682 VTMATALYSALTGL

-732 QHVIIP
+732 KHVIIP
-738 KENERDLSEF
+738 KENERDLAEF
-748 DPEIRENISYHPVE
+748 DPELRENITYHPVSS
-762 TIDEVIALATVREK
+762 IDEVIALAVVTKE
-776 KPAAKPKS
+776 KPAAKS
-784 SRKKAAKIVRSE
+784 SKGRKKTAKSVRSE
-796 ELGVEVLSKSSF
+796 ELGV
-808 NCDWLTAPMQGSPK
+808 
-822 KRST
+822 RS

>member
-1 MNKIKT
+1 MERFTK
-7 GMNLP
+7 GLNLP

-37 SAIEMAVDGDQL
+37 KAVDMAVEGDQL
-49 IFVTAQMD
+49 IFLTAQMD
-57 AGVNEPTVDDIYK
+57 AGVNEPAVDDIYK
-70 VGVVCRV
+70 VGVVCRI
-77 KQVVKEDQK
+77 KQVVKEDRK

-100 IESVPCDSCLYAAVE
+100 VESVPDESCLFAAIE
-115 PYGDSRKHTL
+115 PYGDKERSQL

-145 LTPKLPADILFK
+145 LTPKLPADILFR
-157 IGMSNEPGEL
+157 IGTASDPGEL
-167 ADFVASNVILDVEIK
+167 ADYVASNVMLDTEIK
-182 QIILETVNLSD
+182 QIILETVNISD

-213 DIMEKAKS
+213 DIMDKAKA

-256 GKIAEM
+256 KKITDM
-262 KLPEEVEQALMKECS
+262 HLPEEVEKALIKECS

-294 YIDTVMELP
+294 YIDTVLELP
-303 WNTVTQENIDLDL
+303 WNTLSEENIDLEA
-316 VREKL
+316 VRDQL
-321 DADHYG
+321 DHDHYG
-327 LDKVKKRIIEQLA
+327 LDKVKKRVIEQLA

-352 ICLVGPPGI
+352 ICLVGPPGV
-361 GKTSIATSIGE
+361 GKTSIAMSIGK
-372 AIGRKSYRVALGGVR
+372 AIGRESGRVALGGVR

-404 GRIINALRKCGSRN
+404 GRIINAIRKCGTRN

-430 ADYKGDPSSALLE
+430 SDYKGDPSSALLE

-468 FITTANDADAIPAPL
+468 FITTANDLDAIPAPL

-506 HLLPKQMKLCGVK
+506 HLLPKQMELCGIR
-519 RKNFRMTDKA
+519 RKNFRITDKA

-534 DFYTREAGVR
+534 DYYTREAGVR
-544 NLERELVAVLRK
+544 NLERELGAILRK
-556 AAVAILSDPDTVVR
+556 AAVLILSDPDTVVR
-570 VSDKNLDAYLG
+570 VSDKNLEAYLG
-581 VKKYLD
+581 VKKFLD
-587 DISAKKDEVGM
+587 DISAKKDEVGL

-608 GTLLPLECVVLNGS
+608 GTLLPLECVVMQGT
-622 GKLELTGS
+622 GKIELTGS
-630 LGDVMQESGK
+630 LGDVMQESAK
-640 AAITAIRSRAEKYHI
+640 AAITAIRTRCDKYHI
-655 DPDFYKNRDIHIHA
+655 DPDFYKNYDIHLHA
-669 LEGAVPKDGPSAG
+669 LEGAIPKDGPSAG
-682 VTMATALYSALTGI
+682 VTMATALYSALTGL

-732 QHVIIP
+732 KHVIIP
-738 KENERDLSEF
+738 KENERDLAEF
-748 DPEIRENISYHPVE
+748 DPEIRENITYHSVSS
-762 TIDEVIALATVREK
+762 IDEVIALAVVTKE
-776 KPAAKPKS
+776 KPAAKS
-784 SRKKAAKIVRSE
+784 SKGRKKTSAK
-796 ELGVEVLSKSSF
+796 
-808 NCDWLTAPMQGSPK
+808 NAD
-822 KRST
+822 KRIDASV

>member
-1 MNKIKT
+1 MKQFTK
-7 GMNLP
+7 GLNLP

-28 FDVNRKRSK
+28 FDVNRRRSK
-37 SAIEMAVDGDQL
+37 KAVDMAVEGDQL
-49 IFVTAQMD
+49 IFLTAQMD
-57 AGVNEPTVDDIYK
+57 AGVNEPAVDDIYK
-70 VGVVCRV
+70 VGVVCRI
-77 KQVVKEDQK
+77 KQVVKEDRK

-100 IESVPCDSCLYAAVE
+100 IESVPDESCLFAAIE
-115 PYGDSRKHTL
+115 PYGDKERSQL

-145 LTPKLPADILFK
+145 LTPKLPADILFR
-157 IGMSNEPGEL
+157 IGTASDPGEL
-167 ADFVASNVILDVEIK
+167 ADYVASNVMLDTEIK
-182 QIILETVNLSD
+182 QIILETVNISD

-213 DIMEKAKS
+213 DIMDKAKA

-256 GKIAEM
+256 KKITDM
-262 KLPEEVEQALMKECS
+262 HLPEEVEKALMKECS

-294 YIDTVMELP
+294 YIDTVLELP
-303 WNTVTQENIDLDL
+303 WNTLSEENIDLEA
-316 VREKL
+316 VRRQL
-321 DADHYG
+321 DHDHYG
-327 LDKVKKRIIEQLA
+327 LDKVKKRVIEQLA

-352 ICLVGPPGI
+352 ICLVGPPGV
-361 GKTSIATSIGE
+361 GKTSIAMSIGK
-372 AIGRKSYRVALGGVR
+372 AIGRESGRVALGGVR

-404 GRIINALRKCGSRN
+404 GRIINAIRKCGTRN

-430 ADYKGDPSSALLE
+430 SDYKGDPSSALLE

-468 FITTANDADAIPAPL
+468 FITTANDLDAIPAPL

-506 HLLPKQMKLCGVK
+506 HLLPKQMELCGIR
-519 RKNFRMTDKA
+519 RKNFRITDKA

-534 DFYTREAGVR
+534 DYYTREAGVR
-544 NLERELVAVLRK
+544 NLERELGAILRK
-556 AAVAILSDPDTVVR
+556 AAVLILSDPDTVVR
-570 VSDKNLDAYLG
+570 VSDKNLEAYLG
-581 VKKYLD
+581 VKKFLD
-587 DISAKKDEVGM
+587 DISAKKDEVGL

-608 GTLLPLECVVLNGS
+608 GTLLPLECVVMQGT
-622 GKLELTGS
+622 GKIELTGS
-630 LGDVMQESGK
+630 LGDVMQESAK
-640 AAITAIRSRAEKYHI
+640 AAITAIRTRCDKYHI
-655 DPDFYKNRDIHIHA
+655 DPDFYKNYDIHLHA
-669 LEGAVPKDGPSAG
+669 LEGAIPKDGPSAG
-682 VTMATALYSALTGI
+682 VTMATALYSALTGL

-732 QHVIIP
+732 KHVIIP
-738 KENERDLSEF
+738 KENERDLAEF
-748 DPEIRENISYHPVE
+748 DPEIRENITYHPVSS
-762 TIDEVIALATVREK
+762 IDEVIALAVVTKE
-776 KPAAKPKS
+776 KPAAKSAKG
-784 SRKKAAKIVRSE
+784 RKKTAKSVRSE
-796 ELGVEVLSKSSF
+796 ELGV
-808 NCDWLTAPMQGSPK
+808 
-822 KRST
+822 RS

>member
-1 MNKIKT
+1 MKQFTK
-7 GMNLP
+7 GLNLP

-37 SAIEMAVDGDQL
+37 KAVDMAVEGDRL
-49 IFVTAQMD
+49 IFLTAQMD
-57 AGVNEPTVDDIYK
+57 AGVNEPAVDDIYK
-70 VGVVCRV
+70 VGVVCRI
-77 KQVVKEDQK
+77 KQVVKEDRK

-100 IESVPCDSCLYAAVE
+100 VESVPDESCLFAAIE
-115 PYGDSRKHTL
+115 PFGDKERSQL

-145 LTPKLPADILFK
+145 LTPKLPADILFR
-157 IGMSNEPGEL
+157 IGTASDPGEL
-167 ADFVASNVILDVEIK
+167 ADYVASNVMLDTEIK
-182 QIILETVNLSD
+182 QIILETVNISD

-213 DIMEKAKS
+213 DIMDKAKA

-256 GKIAEM
+256 KKITDM
-262 KLPEEVEQALMKECS
+262 HLPEEVEKALMKECS

-294 YIDTVMELP
+294 YIDTVLELP
-303 WNTVTQENIDLDL
+303 WNTLSEENIDLEA
-316 VREKL
+316 VRRQL
-321 DADHYG
+321 DHDHYG
-327 LDKVKKRIIEQLA
+327 LDKVKKRVIEQLA

-352 ICLVGPPGI
+352 ICLVGPPGV
-361 GKTSIATSIGE
+361 GKTSIAMSIGK
-372 AIGRKSYRVALGGVR
+372 AIGRESGRVALGGVR

-404 GRIINALRKCGSRN
+404 GRIINAIRKCGTRN

-430 ADYKGDPSSALLE
+430 SDYKGDPSSALLE

-468 FITTANDADAIPAPL
+468 FITTANDLDAIPAPL

-506 HLLPKQMKLCGVK
+506 HLLPKQMELCGIR
-519 RKNFRMTDKA
+519 RKNFRITDKA

-534 DFYTREAGVR
+534 DYYTREAGVR
-544 NLERELVAVLRK
+544 NLERELGAILRK

-570 VSDKNLDAYLG
+570 VSDKNLEAYLG
-581 VKKYLD
+581 VKKFLD
-587 DISAKKDEVGM
+587 DISAKKDEVGL

-608 GTLLPLECVVLNGS
+608 GTLLPLECVVMQGT
-622 GKLELTGS
+622 GKIELTGS
-630 LGDVMQESGK
+630 LGDVMQESAK
-640 AAITAIRSRAEKYHI
+640 AAITAIRTRCDKYHI
-655 DPDFYKNRDIHIHA
+655 DPDFYKNYDIHLHA
-669 LEGAVPKDGPSAG
+669 LEGAIPKDGPSAG
-682 VTMATALYSALTGI
+682 VTMATALYSALTGL

-732 QHVIIP
+732 KHVIIP
-738 KENERDLSEF
+738 KENERDLAEF
-748 DPEIRENISYHPVE
+748 DPEIRENITYHPVSS
-762 TIDEVIALATVREK
+762 IDEVIALAAVSKE
-776 KPAAKPKS
+776 KPAAKS
-784 SRKKAAKIVRSE
+784 SKGRKKTAKSVRSE
-796 ELGVEVLSKSSF
+796 ELGV
-808 NCDWLTAPMQGSPK
+808 
-822 KRST
+822 RS

>member
-1 MNKIKT
+1 MDTNNSFNI
-7 GMNLP
+7 P

-28 FDVNRKRSK
+28 FDVNRKRSRK
-37 SAIEMAVDGDQL
+37 AIDLAVEHDQM
-49 IFVTAQMD
+49 IFLTAQMD
-57 AGVNEPTVDDIYK
+57 AGVNEPSVDDIYK

-77 KQVVKEDQK
+77 KQVIREEKK

-100 IESVPCDSCLYAAVE
+100 TATVPNDDCLYAAVE
-115 PYGDSRKHTL
+115 PYGDSRRHSL

-157 IGMSNEPGEL
+157 IGMANEPGEL

-182 QIILETVNLSD
+182 QIILETVSVSD

-213 DIMEKAKS
+213 DIMDKAKA
-221 RIDQSQRDYYLREQ
+221 RIDQSQRDYFLREQ
-235 MNVIRDELGEN
+235 MNVIRDELGE
-246 GDFNDIDELR
+246 GGEFNDIDELR
-256 GKIAEM
+256 KKITEM
-262 KLPEEVEQALMKECS
+262 QLPEEVEKALMKECS

-294 YIDTVMELP
+294 YIDTVLELP
-303 WNTVTQENIDLDL
+303 WNTLTEENIDLDA
-316 VREKL
+316 VREQL
-321 DADHYG
+321 DRDHYG
-327 LDKVKKRIIEQLA
+327 LDKVKKHIIEQLA

-352 ICLVGPPGI
+352 LCLVGPPGV
-361 GKTSIATSIGE
+361 GKTSIATSIGD
-372 AIGRKSYRVALGGVR
+372 AIGRKSRRVALGGVR

-404 GRIINALRKCGSRN
+404 GRIINAIKKCGTRN

-483 RDRMDVIELP
+483 RDRMDLIELP

-506 HLLPKQMKLCGVK
+506 HLLPKQMKLCGIK

-534 DFYTREAGVR
+534 DCYTREAGVR
-544 NLERELVAVLRK
+544 NLERELGAILRK
-556 AAVAILSDPDTVVR
+556 AAVAILADPEVVIR
-570 VSDKNLDAYLG
+570 ISDKNLDAYLG

-587 DISAKKDEVGM
+587 DIAAKKDEVGM
-598 VNGLAWTAVG
+598 VNGLAWTSVG
-608 GTLLPLECVVLNGS
+608 GTLLPLECVVMPGS
-622 GKLELTGS
+622 GKIELTGS
-630 LGDVMQESGK
+630 LGDVMQESAK
-640 AAITAIRSRAEKYHI
+640 AAITAIRTRCVKYHI
-655 DPDFYKNRDIHIHA
+655 DPDFYKNNDIHLHA
-669 LEGAVPKDGPSAG
+669 LEGAIPKDGPSAG
-682 VTMATALYSALTGI
+682 VTMATALYSALTGR
-696 PVRADVA
+696 PVRADIA

-732 QHVIIP
+732 KHVLIP
-738 KENERDLSEF
+738 KENERDLAEF
-748 DPEIRENISYHPVE
+748 DPELLENITYHPVS
-762 TIDEVIALATVREK
+762 TVDEVIALAIASTE
-776 KPAAKPKS
+776 KPAEKAHK
-784 SRKKAAKIVRSE
+784 SRKKAAAK
-796 ELGVEVLSKSSF
+796 
-808 NCDWLTAPMQGSPK
+808 TAV
-822 KRST
+822 KRTEASL

>member
-1 MNKIKT
+1 MANTTDNCI
-7 GMNLP
+7 NLP

-37 SAIEMAVDGDQL
+37 KAVDMAVSGDQL
-49 IFVTAQMD
+49 IFLTAQMD
-57 AGVNEPTVDDIYK
+57 AGINEPSVDDIYK

-77 KQVVKEDQK
+77 KQVVREDNK
-86 ATRVVVEGLWRGAI
+86 AMRVVVEGLWRGTI
-100 IESVPCDSCLYAAVE
+100 KETVPCDGGNSK
-115 PYGDSRKHTL
+115 KHNL

-167 ADFVASNVILDVEIK
+167 ADFVASNIILDVEIK

-213 DIMEKAKS
+213 DIMDKAKA
-221 RIDQSQRDYYLREQ
+221 RIDQSQRDYFLREQ
-235 MNVIRDELGEN
+235 MNVIREELGDGGE
-246 GDFNDIDELR
+246 FNDIDELR
-256 GKIAEM
+256 KKIADM
-262 KLPEEVEQALMKECS
+262 KLPEEVETALMKECS

-294 YIDTVMELP
+294 YIDTVLELP
-303 WNTVTQENIDLDL
+303 WNTTTEENIDLEA
-316 VREKL
+316 VRAQL
-321 DADHYG
+321 DSDHYG

-352 ICLVGPPGI
+352 ICLVGPPGV
-361 GKTSIATSIGE
+361 GKTSIAMSIGK
-372 AIGRKSYRVALGGVR
+372 AIGRNSYRVALGGVR

-430 ADYKGDPSSALLE
+430 SDYKGDPSSALLE
-443 VLDSEQNYAFVDHY
+443 VLDSEQNYAFTDHY

-468 FITTANDADAIPAPL
+468 FITTANDPDAIPAPL
-483 RDRMDVIELP
+483 KDRMDVIELP
-493 SYTRVEKFNIAKK
+493 SYTRVEKFNIAKR
-506 HLLPKQMKLCGVK
+506 HLLPKQMKLSGIR

-544 NLERELVAVLRK
+544 NLERELSAILRK
-556 AAVAILSDPDTVVR
+556 AAVAILSDPDAVVR
-570 VSDKNLDAYLG
+570 VSDKNLEAYLG

-587 DISAKKDEVGM
+587 DISAKKDEVGT
-598 VNGLAWTAVG
+598 VNGLAWTSVG
-608 GTLLPLECVVLNGS
+608 GTLLPLECVVMPGS

-640 AAITAIRSRAEKYHI
+640 AAVTAIRTRAEKYNI
-655 DPDFYKNRDIHIHA
+655 DPDFYKDRDIHIHA

-682 VTMATALYSALTGI
+682 VTIATALCSALTGI

-725 AAYKAGV
+725 AAYRYG
-732 QHVIIP
+732 IRTILIP
-738 KENERDLSEF
+738 EGNVPNLE
-748 DPEIRENISYHPVE
+748 EIDN
-762 TIDEVIALATVREK
+762 TVRENVRFIPIK
-776 KPAAKPKS
+776 TVDDAFPFVFGSFDKS
-784 SRKKAAKIVRSE
+784 NTKNETLSKAAAESDIR
-796 ELGVEVLSKSSF
+796 LR
-808 NCDWLTAPMQGSPK
+808 Q
-822 KRST
+822 

>member
-1 MNKIKT
+1 MKQFTK
-7 GMNLP
+7 GLNLP

-37 SAIEMAVDGDQL
+37 KAVDMAVEGDQL
-49 IFVTAQMD
+49 IFLTAQMD
-57 AGVNEPTVDDIYK
+57 AGVNEPAVDDIYK
-70 VGVVCRV
+70 VGVVCRI
-77 KQVVKEDQK
+77 KQVVKEDRK

-100 IESVPCDSCLYAAVE
+100 VESVPDESCLFAAIE
-115 PYGDSRKHTL
+115 PYGDKERSQL

-145 LTPKLPADILFK
+145 LTPKLPADILFR
-157 IGMSNEPGEL
+157 IGTASDPGEL
-167 ADFVASNVILDVEIK
+167 ADYVASNVMLDTEIK
-182 QIILETVNLSD
+182 QIILETVNISD

-213 DIMEKAKS
+213 DIMDKAKA

-256 GKIAEM
+256 KKITDM
-262 KLPEEVEQALMKECS
+262 HLPEEVEKALMKECS

-294 YIDTVMELP
+294 YIDTVLELP
-303 WNTVTQENIDLDL
+303 WNTLSEENIDLEA
-316 VREKL
+316 VRRQL
-321 DADHYG
+321 DHDHYG
-327 LDKVKKRIIEQLA
+327 LDKVKKRVIEQLA

-352 ICLVGPPGI
+352 ICLVGPPGV
-361 GKTSIATSIGE
+361 GKTSIAMSIGK
-372 AIGRKSYRVALGGVR
+372 AIGRESGRVALGGVR

-404 GRIINALRKCGSRN
+404 GRIINAIRKCGTRN

-430 ADYKGDPSSALLE
+430 SDYKGDPSSALLE

-468 FITTANDADAIPAPL
+468 FITTANDLDAIPAPL

-506 HLLPKQMKLCGVK
+506 HLLPKQMELCGIR
-519 RKNFRMTDKA
+519 RKNFRITDKA

-534 DFYTREAGVR
+534 DYYTREAGVR
-544 NLERELVAVLRK
+544 NLERELGAILHK

-570 VSDKNLDAYLG
+570 VSDKNLEAYLG
-581 VKKYLD
+581 VKKFLD
-587 DISAKKDEVGM
+587 DISAKKDEVGL

-608 GTLLPLECVVLNGS
+608 GTLLPLECVVMQGT
-622 GKLELTGS
+622 GKIELTGS
-630 LGDVMQESGK
+630 LGDVMQESAK
-640 AAITAIRSRAEKYHI
+640 AAITAIRTRCDKYHI
-655 DPDFYKNRDIHIHA
+655 DPDFYKNYDIHLHA
-669 LEGAVPKDGPSAG
+669 LEGAIPKDGPSAG
-682 VTMATALYSALTGI
+682 VTMATALYSALTGL

-732 QHVIIP
+732 KHVIIP
-738 KENERDLSEF
+738 KENERDLAEF
-748 DPEIRENISYHPVE
+748 DPELRENITYHPVSS
-762 TIDEVIALATVREK
+762 IDEVIDLAVVTKE
-776 KPAAKPKS
+776 KPAAKS
-784 SRKKAAKIVRSE
+784 SKGRKKTAKSVRSE
-796 ELGVEVLSKSSF
+796 ELGV
-808 NCDWLTAPMQGSPK
+808 
-822 KRST
+822 RS

>member
-1 MNKIKT
+1 MKEFTK
-7 GMNLP
+7 GLNLP

-37 SAIEMAVDGDQL
+37 RAVDMAVEGDQL
-49 IFVTAQMD
+49 IFLTAQMD
-57 AGVNEPTVDDIYK
+57 AGVNEPEIDDIYK

-77 KQVVKEDQK
+77 KQVVKEDRK
-86 ATRVVVEGLWRGAI
+86 STRVVVEGLWRAAI
-100 IESVPCDSCLYAAVE
+100 VESMPNESCLFAAVE
-115 PYGDSRKHTL
+115 PYGDSKIKAL

-145 LTPKLPADILFK
+145 LTPKLPTDILFR
-157 IGMSNEPGEL
+157 IGTASDPGEL
-167 ADFVASNVILDVEIK
+167 ADYVASNVMLDVEIK
-182 QIILETVNLSD
+182 QIILETVNISD
-193 RLEVLIDAMQNEIFI
+193 RLEVLIDALQNEIFI

-213 DIMEKAKS
+213 DIMDKAKA

-235 MNVIRDELGEN
+235 MNVIRDELGES

-256 GKIAEM
+256 KKITDM
-262 KLPEEVEQALMKECS
+262 KLPEEVEKALMKECS

-294 YIDTVMELP
+294 YIDTVLELP
-303 WNTVTQENIDLDL
+303 WNTVTEENIDLEA
-316 VREKL
+316 VREQL
-321 DADHYG
+321 DRDHYG
-327 LDKVKKRIIEQLA
+327 LTKVKKRVLEQLA

-352 ICLVGPPGI
+352 ICLVGPPGV
-361 GKTSIATSIGE
+361 GKTSIAMSIGD
-372 AIGRKSYRVALGGVR
+372 AIGRKSGRVALGGVR

-404 GRIINALRKCGSRN
+404 GRIISAIKKCGTRN

-430 ADYKGDPSSALLE
+430 SDYKGDPSSALLE

-506 HLLPKQMKLCGVK
+506 HLLPKQMELCGIR
-519 RKNFRMTDKA
+519 RKNFRITDKA
-529 IYAVI
+529 IYVVI
-534 DFYTREAGVR
+534 DYYTREAGVR
-544 NLERELVAVLRK
+544 NLERELTAILRK

-570 VSDKNLDAYLG
+570 VSDKNLDAFLG

-587 DISAKKDEVGM
+587 DVSAKKDEVGL

-608 GTLLPLECVVLNGS
+608 GTLLPLECAVMKGT
-622 GKLELTGS
+622 GKVELTGS
-630 LGDVMQESGK
+630 LGDVMQESAK
-640 AAITAIRSRAEKYHI
+640 AAITAIRIRCDKYHI
-655 DPDFYKNRDIHIHA
+655 DPDFYKNFDIHIHA
-669 LEGAVPKDGPSAG
+669 LEGAIPKDGPSAG
-682 VTMATALYSALTGI
+682 VTMATALYSSLTGL

-732 QHVIIP
+732 KHVIIP

-748 DPEIRENISYHPVE
+748 DAELLEHIAYHPVS
-762 TIDEVIALATVREK
+762 TIDEVIALAIASK
-776 KPAAKPKS
+776 DKPAAKAAK
-784 SRKKAAKIVRSE
+784 SRKKASAKTVRSE
-796 ELGVEVLSKSSF
+796 ELGV
-808 NCDWLTAPMQGSPK
+808 
-822 KRST
+822 RS